1 MKYLVTA
8 LPGTTPI
15 PPEQLADLYRAATAW
30 IEAGLEEGRFECV
43 YVFADAGGIAI
54 GNADSHEAVFDTLLT
69 YPLYPFFRWEVK
81 PLCDW
86 RHVFNT
92 IVEGMHRGGG

>member
-8 LPGTTPI
+8 LPGITPV
-15 PPEQLADLYRAATAW
+15 PPEQAAELYQAASEWIQAGLAD
-30 IEAGLEEGRFECV
+30 GRFDCV
-43 YVFADAGGIAI
+43 YVFADGGGISI
-54 GNADSHEAVFDTLLT
+54 GNAESHEEVFGTLVS

-86 RHVFNT
+86 SDTFGS
-92 IVEGMHRGGG
+92 IAALLGGGG

>member
-15 PPEQLADLYRAATAW
+15 PPEQLADLYQAAGEW
-30 IEAGLEEGRFECV
+30 IKTGLEEGRFECV

-86 RHVFNT
+86 GHIFKT